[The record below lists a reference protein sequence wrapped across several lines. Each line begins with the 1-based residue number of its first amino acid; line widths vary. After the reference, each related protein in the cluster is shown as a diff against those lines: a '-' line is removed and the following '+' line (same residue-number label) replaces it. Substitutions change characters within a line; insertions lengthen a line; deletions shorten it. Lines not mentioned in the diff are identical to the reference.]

1 MQQSPFR
8 RTIGQPLLMLLAVLG
23 VMAVFLFG
31 LWMVFLAI
39 PSPAA
44 LIVAIAVA
52 GYILFLSAKFGQ
64 DRRLSGRAL
73 GTALAGSLVA
83 VAVAGAVAFVVGP
96 RDLEEEPAAD
106 EPPEAE
112 EDPDAEEED
121 EAFPDDALVFVAD
134 DNFWESAPETAE
146 AGESVIAIDNIG
158 NVEHNVVIDE
168 LDVRVEADGG
178 ETDFEEY
185 DIPAGEYYFYCDIPG
200 HEATMNGEIVFE

>member
-1 MQQSPFR
+1 MEQSPFR
-8 RTIGQPLLMLLAVLG
+8 QTIGRPLVMLLAVLG
-23 VMAVFLFG
+23 VMAVILFG

-39 PSPAA
+39 PGPAA
-44 LIVAIAVA
+44 LVVAVAVA
-52 GYILFLSAKFGQ
+52 GYILFLSATFGQ
-64 DRRLSGRAL
+64 DRRISGRAL

-83 VAVAGAVAFVVGP
+83 VALAGVVAFLAGP

-106 EPPEAE
+106 EPPEE
-112 EDPDAEEED
+112 EPDTED
-121 EAFPDDALVFVAD
+121 DDAIPDDALVFVAD

-146 AGESVIAIDNIG
+146 AGENVIAIDNIG

-178 ETDFEEY
+178 EIDFEEY
-185 DIPAGEYYFYCDIPG
+185 EIPPGEYYFYCDIPG